1 MSLCFFLSLIFKP
14 EYKGIKVS
22 VMALLFLIT
31 RIDAA
36 VLKVTTENLENGIL
50 YLVAES
56 LIQLP

>member
-14 EYKGIKVS
+14 EYKGIKVR
-22 VMALLFLIT
+22 VMALLIT
-31 RIDAA
+31 RIDSA
-36 VLKVTTENLENGIL
+36 VLQVTTENLENGIL

>member
-22 VMALLFLIT
+22 VMALLIT
-31 RIDAA
+31 RIDSA